1 MRDSRDAVARATAPI
16 VIRTS
21 AGAAGAGGFYKPL
34 LIRLAQAVQ
43 QLPRFGFELADE
55 GEVAF
60 GVPV

>member
-1 MRDSRDAVARATAPI
+1 M
-16 VIRTS
+16 VIGTS
-21 AGAAGAGGFYKPL
+21 AGPAGAGGFYKPF

>member
-1 MRDSRDAVARATAPI
+1 M

-21 AGAAGAGGFYKPL
+21 AGPAGAGGFYKL
-34 LIRLAQAVQ
+34 FLIRLAQAVQ
-43 QLPRFGFELADE
+43 QLPRLGFELPDE